1 MDFDLRILIVLMPV
15 LLAGGW
21 AVYNIGAIALTQVQ
35 KLLNKQT

>member
-1 MDFDLRILIVLMPV
+1 MEFDWRILIVLTPV

-21 AVYNIGAIALTQVQ
+21 AAYNVGTIALKQVQ

>member
-1 MDFDLRILIVLMPV
+1 MDFDWRILIVLTPV

-21 AVYNIGAIALTQVQ
+21 AAYNVGAIALKQVE